1 MTKKDVLDLMNDY
14 EEDDEVSGLNLMERI
29 NQFLID
35 EAEQR
40 ERLLERLEE
49 RQHDSGMYVQQD
61 LIDMYRRER

>member
-40 ERLLERLEE
+40 ERMLERLEE
-49 RQHDSGMYVQQD
+49 RQHDSGMYAQQD
-61 LIDMYRRER
+61 LIDSYRRER

>member
-1 MTKKDVLDLMNDY
+1 MTKKDVLELMNDY
-14 EEDDEVSGLNLMERI
+14 EENDEVSGLNLMERI

-49 RQHDSGMYVQQD
+49 RQFASGMYEQQD